1 MLALF
6 SMPYGSDAYSC
17 FIFQIRFKLQQ
28 RKLEAGI
35 HRNNSCFLLHFHTHK
50 HAHLSSGKLLQNVE
64 HILIFMTDFKYFHY
78 YDYFDFFFFRLQSQH
93 FDLSFVSGN
102 SYFHKITFCFLEL
115 QNLCLWPN
123 SRLRIVGEKVLL

>member
-28 RKLEAGI
+28 RKLEAGT
-35 HRNNSCFLLHFHTHK
+35 HRNNSRFYCISIHTSTHT
-50 HAHLSSGKLLQNVE
+50 LSSGKLQWNVE

-78 YDYFDFFFFRLQSQH
+78 YYDYFGF
-93 FDLSFVSGN
+93 
-102 SYFHKITFCFLEL
+102 FCF
-115 QNLCLWPN
+115 QA
-123 SRLRIVGEKVLL
+123 